1 MTKPRSPLK
10 LTLAAGC
17 LLIASAAAALAA
29 TPPSMAA
36 PQPVAPDSPNQTI
49 QQPAVDSDSARR
61 IGAAEA
67 RQALAKGEAVLVD
80 VRAKESYDAEHA
92 KGALLIPLGEI
103 TSRAGSLPK
112 DKLIIT
118 YCT

>member
-1 MTKPRSPLK
+1 MVQPRFK
-10 LTLAAGC
+10 HAATC
-17 LLIASAAAALAA
+17 FLMAVAASAFAAAQPPPS
-29 TPPSMAA
+29 TPPRPA
-36 PQPVAPDSPNQTI
+36 PAQPVQRGFPDPSE
-49 QQPAVDSDSARR
+49 SARR

-80 VRAKESYDAEHA
+80 VRPKEAYDAEHA
-92 KGALLIPLGEI
+92 QGAILIPLGEVAAR
-103 TSRAGSLPK
+103 SGELPQ

>member
-1 MTKPRSPLK
+1 MKKLKSTLK

-17 LLIASAAAALAA
+17 LLVAAAASAASDGTAAQPA
-29 TPPSMAA
+29 
-36 PQPVAPDSPNQTI
+36 PVAPETAPTVEQAPLNL
-49 QQPAVDSDSARR
+49 DSARR

-80 VRAKESYDAEHA
+80 VRPKEAYDDEHA
-92 KGALLIPLGEI
+92 KGALLIPLSEI
-103 TSRAGSLPK
+103 TARAGSLPK
-112 DKLIIT
+112 DKLVIT

>member
-1 MTKPRSPLK
+1 MIT
-10 LTLAAGC
+10 GC
-17 LLIASAAAALAA
+17 LLVAAAASAVSAA
-29 TPPSMAA
+29 QPPPA
-36 PQPVAPDSPNQTI
+36 PPPAPA
-49 QQPAVDSDSARR
+49 PAVQQAPADSQESARR

-80 VRAKESYDAEHA
+80 VRPKEAYDAEHA
-92 KGALLIPLGEI
+92 KGAIVIPLGEV
-103 TSRAGSLPK
+103 TARAGELPK